1 MRIKK
6 ELIPTDKLKVI
17 SVKQIDEII
26 NHLLELLKVSLDYVK
41 LPNYISSFNLK
52 ECDCERVINSFST
65 LMRGLRGFILLVL
78 HKQRVNIKSFML
90 SLDDE
95 NRDNELYTL

>member
-41 LPNYISSFNLK
+41 LPNYIYSFNLK
-52 ECDCERVINSFST
+52 EYDCERVINSFST
-65 LMRGLRGFILLVL
+65 LMR
-78 HKQRVNIKSFML
+78 L
-90 SLDDE
+90 SLIHI
-95 NRDNELYTL
+95 